1 MASQELYNQAIDL
14 WKQAKTLNVA
24 AGASLDPKKT
34 IEGMQSAIGKKF
46 DYYFDALVLFRQ
58 AIEASH
64 AEGQGDGAGATSAHL
79 QYHADKVHAIADAL
93 TEVAPA
99 ELLIDGW
106 EIIPFAGCHT
116 FIKGKLKA
124 YYEREHELFA
134 GKYNCPDYATYI
146 HWAFAEVAK
155 VVNELIAD
163 ADIAI
168 AGLPEQAAQIEGWKK
183 MLVAKKEKVARWEKH
198 MG

>member
-1 MASQELYNQAIDL
+1 MSATELYNHAVDL
-14 WKQAKTLNVA
+14 WKQAKELNVA

-58 AIEASH
+58 AI
-64 AEGQGDGAGATSAHL
+64 AEDPNNP

-93 TEVAPA
+93 GEVAPA
-99 ELLIDGW
+99 ELLIEGW
-106 EIIPFAGCHT
+106 ELIPFGGCHS
-116 FIKGKLKA
+116 FIKSKLTA
-124 YYEREHELFA
+124 YYNRDHELFA
-134 GKYNCPDYATYI
+134 NKYNCPDYATYI
-146 HWAFAEVAK
+146 HWAFAEVNK

-168 AGLPEQAAQIEGWKK
+168 AGLPDQAATIEGRKK
-183 MLVAKKEKVARWEKH
+183 TLIAKKEKVAKWEKH
-198 MG
+198 MA